1 MTGQMLVYIG
11 IGMAAVGLIG
21 EILVTVI
28 FAGNKKKM
36 IRKIYDS
43 YENH

>member
-11 IGMAAVGLIG
+11 IAAVGLIG

-43 YENH
+43 YEK